1 MRGFRDFLLKTNALS
16 LAVGV
21 IIGGAVGKFVGS
33 LVSDVLMPPIG
44 LLLGNVDFGALFLNL
59 GSLPYATLEEARK
72 AGAATLNYGL
82 FINTIVDFV
91 IVALCVYLIT
101 RIAMRPEPPGPPTK
115 SCPEC
120 AETVLRSARK
130 CRFCASPV

>member
-21 IIGGAVGKFVGS
+21 IIGGAVGKLVGS

-44 LLLGNVDFGALFLNL
+44 LLLGNVDFGGLFLNL
-59 GSLPYATLEEARK
+59 GTGAYATLEEARR
-72 AGAATLNYGL
+72 AGAPTLNYGI
-82 FINTIVDFV
+82 FINTAVDFA
-91 IVALCVYLIT
+91 IVAFCVYLIT
-101 RIAMRPEPPGPPTK
+101 RIAMRPEPPGPATK
-115 SCPEC
+115 TCPEC
-120 AETVLRSARK
+120 AEPVLKAARK